1 MDFSTTFSQDV
12 SSDARATAA
21 RLDFERTATR
31 VERLDPATSARA
43 RLQAMSLG
51 RELRARRRS
60 SESYAAELESL
71 TDELRRVLDAPGPSL
86 AAAPAG
92 APS

>member
-1 MDFSTTFSQDV
+1 VDFSKDIDIDT
-12 SSDARATAA
+12 RATAA
-21 RLDFERTATR
+21 RLGFERAATR
-31 VERLDPATSARA
+31 VEKVQPATSARV
-43 RLQAMSLG
+43 RLQAMALG

-60 SESYAAELESL
+60 LESYAVELESL
-71 TDELRRVLDAPGPSL
+71 RDELLRALDAPHSPL

>member
-1 MDFSTTFSQDV
+1 MDFSKDV

-60 SESYAAELESL
+60 PESYAVELESL
-71 TDELRRVLDAPGPSL
+71 SDQLRRVLDGPGAPR
-86 AAAPAG
+86 AVAPAG
-92 APS
+92 ATS